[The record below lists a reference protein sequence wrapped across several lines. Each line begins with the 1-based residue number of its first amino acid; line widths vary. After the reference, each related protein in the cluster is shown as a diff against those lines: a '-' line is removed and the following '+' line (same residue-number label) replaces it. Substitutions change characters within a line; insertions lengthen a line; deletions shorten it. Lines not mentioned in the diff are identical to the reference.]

1 MFGACTATSSIILPN
16 DNELIVERN
25 IHSKPEDAFPKREI
39 SKFSS
44 ATALISVI
52 LASRTCYYV
61 DYRSDLRLNSYIC
74 SNIKQQYQIYAEQ
87 PWIQTP
93 NNLGHIIWASFSHS
107 YYIKKVG
114 VIKGPGFGWGCRY
127 PLYIAGLP
135 FWEISIFGKVPAKIC
150 ETENDTYSLTHQ
162 E

>member
-1 MFGACTATSSIILPN
+1 MFGACTATSSIILPR

-52 LASRTCYYV
+52 LASGACYCI
-61 DYRSDLRLNSYIC
+61 DNRSHLGLNTYIR

-87 PWIQTP
+87 P
-93 NNLGHIIWASFSHS
+93 
-107 YYIKKVG
+107 
-114 VIKGPGFGWGCRY
+114 
-127 PLYIAGLP
+127 
-135 FWEISIFGKVPAKIC
+135 
-150 ETENDTYSLTHQ
+150 
-162 E
+162 